1 MTPSRLFNVRQQI
14 VHGVD
19 LTIAD
24 FKTAQGIGSVSV
36 ESDVYAEHGMVA
48 LEEQLEATLSEIAK
62 RQRLTTPP
70 PRHAEL

>member
-1 MTPSRLFNVRQQI
+1 MTHSRLFNVRQQI

-24 FKTAQGIGSVSV
+24 FKTAQGLGSVSV
-36 ESDVYAEHGMVA
+36 ESEVYAEHGMVA
-48 LEEQLEATLSEIAK
+48 LEEQLEMTLTEIAK
-62 RQRLTTPP
+62 RQHLTAPR